1 MDVVCPHP
9 HPGTQTPEN
18 PGETSPSD
26 LWVSSE
32 VTPATL
38 DAFGNLPLGE
48 AATWSE
54 ALRGLYQMQRELAV
68 WLVCSLGCNGVSTA

>member
-9 HPGTQTPEN
+9 HPGTQTPGKTEN
-18 PGETSPSD
+18 PGATSPSD
-26 LWVSSE
+26 LWISSE

-38 DAFGNLPLGE
+38 DAFGDLPLGE

-54 ALRGLYQMQRELAV
+54 ALRGRYQMQRELAV
-68 WLVCSLGCNGVSTA
+68 